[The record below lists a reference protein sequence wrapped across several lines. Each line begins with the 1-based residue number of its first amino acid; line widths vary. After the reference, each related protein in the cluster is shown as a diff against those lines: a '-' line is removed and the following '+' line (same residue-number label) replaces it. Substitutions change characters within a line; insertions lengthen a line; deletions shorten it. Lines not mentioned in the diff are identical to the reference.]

1 MVPERRSDADLIA
14 ISEHLL
20 YEISML
26 FGTAEALATSVEPD
40 ESNVGAR
47 IVHNALLDSFAIHA
61 RVLLDF
67 LYDDDPRHGDDVTA
81 GDFFD
86 SADRWK
92 KSRPAKPGLFDPV
105 HRGVAKRVAH
115 LTCFR
120 SDIEPEERQ
129 WKVRQI
135 AEEIANVLGR
145 FFQLVPVSR
154 ICMKFREFIS
164 ETVDAEAATWTL
176 ETFASFSDDGGVSLS
191 LDPPTESLLTYYL
204 KLSPSQ
210 RLRLV
215 AEARRMAEEER
226 TRGDEQTRNARRFTF
241 MGGEFGETT

>member
-1 MVPERRSDADLIA
+1 MAPERRSDVELIA
-14 ISEHLL
+14 ISEDLL

-40 ESNVGAR
+40 ESDVGAR
-47 IVHNALLDSFAIHA
+47 TVHNALLESFAIHT

-67 LYDDDPRHGDDVTA
+67 LYGNPRPPDDVTA

-92 KSRPAKPGLFDPV
+92 KSRPAKPEWFDSIR
-105 HRGVAKRVAH
+105 RGVAKRVAH
-115 LTCFR
+115 LSYVR

-135 AEEIANVLGR
+135 AEEIAKILHR
-145 FFQLVPVSR
+145 FIKLVPVSR
-154 ICMKFREFIS
+154 ICIKFREFIS